1 MIELSNYI
9 AESSNEL
16 SNILKDDKVWNK
28 ISSSEFGLWLSHT
41 PSLYSMIPYKE
52 LGLSKPNGILLV
64 IKREGPRWVSIIK
77 WTSSDPR
84 DKQIYVCN
92 GWKYGEYDIN
102 DLKIKI
108 HEIIEHLSKSSAARK
123 EFKEIMMRSIDV
135 LKLTSEY
142 TGNVD
147 AFMKYDS
154 IISINSLED
163 LLNY

>member
-16 SNILKDDKVWNK
+16 SNILKDDKEWNK
-28 ISSSEFGLWLSHT
+28 ISSSEFGLWFSYT
-41 PSLYSMIPYKE
+41 PSLYSMIPYEE

-77 WTSSDPR
+77 WISKF

-102 DLKIKI
+102 DLKVKI
-108 HEIIEHLSKSSAARK
+108 YEIFKHLSKSQKAREK
-123 EFKEIMMRSIDV
+123 FKSVMMRFINI
-135 LKLTSEY
+135 LKQHTE
-142 TGNVD
+142 D
-147 AFMKYDS
+147 PKDFFMSYRS
-154 IISINSLED
+154 QFSVNSLED
-163 LLNY
+163 LLNC

>member
-28 ISSSEFGLWLSHT
+28 ISSSEFGLWLSYT
-41 PSLYSMIPYKE
+41 PSLYSMIPYEE
-52 LGLSKPNGILLV
+52 LGLSKPNGILLTL
-64 IKREGPRWVSIIK
+64 KREGPRWISIIE

-102 DLKIKI
+102 DLKVKLYDIMI
-108 HEIIEHLSKSSAARK
+108 HLSKSHKAREK
-123 EFKEIMMRSIDV
+123 FKSVMVRFINILKQHNEDPKDFFITYRSQFSV
-135 LKLTSEY
+135 
-142 TGNVD
+142 
-147 AFMKYDS
+147 
-154 IISINSLED
+154 NSLED
-163 LLNY
+163 LLKF